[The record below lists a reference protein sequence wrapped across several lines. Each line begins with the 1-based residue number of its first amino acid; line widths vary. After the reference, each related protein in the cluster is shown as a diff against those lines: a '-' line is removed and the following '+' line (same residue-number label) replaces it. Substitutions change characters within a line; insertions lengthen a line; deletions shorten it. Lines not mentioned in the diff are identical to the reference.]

1 MRRWMPDIF
10 RRISIMPRRRNARF
24 RRLYFN
30 SPNCAYSMT
39 PLFPFS
45 DSIKSDIFGGILA
58 SICARS
64 GRISAA
70 WISKPSIRAAA
81 SAFFRSLLFFSR
93 ERLSSVLRRKRC
105 VLPAIP
111 FHLRPAIDA
120 IQPPNAL
127 VLRFLMRLANR
138 AFLYAKG
145 VFPRLSLHAPPN
157 PMPGMRALY
166 DKDLTGS
173 DKRRAGQVVLSISVI
188 SRFARAAGGTG
199 TAAGFT
205 RETVGEPRSG

>member
-1 MRRWMPDIF
+1 MRTLLQDDYDSYAACLAQPMHHGIPITTMK
-10 RRISIMPRRRNARF
+10 ISVEEFLTIN
-24 RRLYFN
+24 
-30 SPNCAYSMT
+30 
-39 PLFPFS
+39 
-45 DSIKSDIFGGILA
+45 
-58 SICARS
+58 
-64 GRISAA
+64 
-70 WISKPSIRAAA
+70 
-81 SAFFRSLLFFSR
+81 
-93 ERLSSVLRRKRC
+93 
-105 VLPAIP
+105 P
-111 FHLRPAIDA
+111 FHLRPVIDA
-120 IQPPNAL
+120 IRPPNAL